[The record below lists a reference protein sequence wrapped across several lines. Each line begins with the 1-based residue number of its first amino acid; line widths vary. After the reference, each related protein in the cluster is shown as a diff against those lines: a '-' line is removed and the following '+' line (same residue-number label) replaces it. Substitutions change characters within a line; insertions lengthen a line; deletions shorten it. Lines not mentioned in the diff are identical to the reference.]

1 MIRRIMRT
9 ANGFEVWRQLNL
21 HYAGR
26 AQQFSL
32 LCTITS
38 PQWNAD
44 KHFTKQYYRWL
55 EDINRYE
62 SETEPLRTTLRSR
75 RSSIT

>member
-1 MIRRIMRT
+1 M
-9 ANGFEVWRQLNL
+9 
-21 HYAGR
+21 
-26 AQQFSL
+26 
-32 LCTITS
+32 S

-62 SETEPLRTTLRSR
+62 SENGAIADHVKIATIIHHLKGPINQHLMLRVTNTT
-75 RSSIT
+75 TFDE